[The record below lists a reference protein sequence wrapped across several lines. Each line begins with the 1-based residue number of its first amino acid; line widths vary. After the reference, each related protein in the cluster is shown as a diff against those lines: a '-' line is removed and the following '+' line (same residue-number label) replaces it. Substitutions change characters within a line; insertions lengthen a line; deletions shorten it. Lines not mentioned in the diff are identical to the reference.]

1 MSAFDPI
8 RGNQNFGVVNSVV
21 AGNIADGVNSSVNI
35 SNNILGE
42 SNNLSSKAEM
52 MFGDIPLWA
61 IRKLEGYTPNNLNL
75 VDSVAG
81 NGGIPFYS
89 SPNQDQII
97 GTTVPTSQFQDGLPT
112 TADTRLMKLKF
123 DPNNPARNNVIF
135 LRATLEALGP
145 DGEVGPLTTPST
157 ATAAIET
164 SAAICNISG
173 NSQFDFPTNA
183 IAPVDIGD
191 NTNIPQLNTPG
202 GITLMGGNFTNNNGL
217 NFPAT
222 EGVDAPTAAQYA
234 FGQGANIVDMAGTAH
249 VGINAN
255 QEICFGVNIEGRTT
269 DVRGRSGT
277 SHIKLTLYYCTWED
291 IYTNF

>member
-35 SNNILGE
+35 SNNILGD
-42 SNNLSSKAEM
+42 SNNLSAKAEM

-61 IRKLEGYTPNNLNL
+61 IRKLEGYTPNNLDL
-75 VDSVAG
+75 VDSAAAG
-81 NGGIPFYS
+81 ANSGVPFYS

-97 GTTVPTSQFQDGLPT
+97 GSTVPVIPPATLPT
-112 TADTRLMKLKF
+112 TADARLMKIKF
-123 DPNNPARNNVIF
+123 DPNNPARNNIIF

-145 DGEVGPLTTPST
+145 DGEVGPLTTTSAANT
-157 ATAAIET
+157 AIQT
-164 SAAICNISG
+164 SAAICNTSG
-173 NSQFDFPTNA
+173 NTQFDFPSGAVTD
-183 IAPVDIGD
+183 VTIGD
-191 NTNIPQLNTPG
+191 NTIISQLNTPG
-202 GITLMGGNFTNNNGL
+202 GTTLIGGNFTANNGL

-222 EGVDAPTAAQYA
+222 EGGTLYA
-234 FGQGANIVDMAGTAH
+234 FGRGANIVDMAGTAH

-255 QEICFGVNIEGRTT
+255 QEICFGVNIEGTVPNG
-269 DVRGRSGT
+269 DIVRGRSGT